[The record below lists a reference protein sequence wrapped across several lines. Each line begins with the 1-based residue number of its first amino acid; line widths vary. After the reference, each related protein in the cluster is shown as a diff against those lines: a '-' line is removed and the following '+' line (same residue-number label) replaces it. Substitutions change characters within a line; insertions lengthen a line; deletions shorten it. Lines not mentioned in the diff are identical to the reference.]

1 LPPGPH
7 MYLGGR
13 RQDAVK
19 VEQSGVVLVPIH
31 TEKIRPAAALAMS
44 HLSSAV
50 RLPQN
55 DDRRPACGRN
65 VRSWSALSNPI
76 P

>member
-1 LPPGPH
+1 

-31 TEKIRPAAALAMS
+31 TEKIRPVAAIAMS

-55 DDRRPACGRN
+55 HGCSAVGGRT
-65 VRSWSALSNPI
+65 VSSWSALSNPI
-76 P
+76 L